1 MEQKQLWVKISGSIN
16 FFIKGVWREQLLKSN
31 EDLLNDFIHYSL
43 IEGKSK
49 DYQYLDKKTFEYI
62 SLDNETLERIKTA
75 FLERIEKKKL
85 KYADEIQRLKLELEK
100 KKAKISNLDNV
111 VEFSS
116 KYKK

>member
-1 MEQKQLWVKISGSIN
+1 MEPKQLWAKLSGSIT
-16 FFIKGVWREQLLKSN
+16 FFIKGVWKEDLLKSN
-31 EDLLNDFIHYSL
+31 EDLLLEFIHYSL
-43 IEGKSK
+43 IERESK

-85 KYADEIQRLKLELEK
+85 KYADQIQKLKLDLEK
-100 KKAKISNLDNV
+100 TNDRISDNV
-111 VEFSS
+111 VDFS

>member
-1 MEQKQLWVKISGSIN
+1 MEQKQLWGKVSGSIN

-62 SLDNETLERIKTA
+62 SIDNETLERIKTA

-85 KYADEIQRLKLELEK
+85 KYADEIQELNLELDK
-100 KKAKISNLDNV
+100 TNDRSSANV
-111 VEFSS
+111 VDFF
-116 KYKK
+116 KYKR

>member
-1 MEQKQLWVKISGSIN
+1 MDDKQLWVKLSGSIN
-16 FFIKGVWREQLLKSN
+16 FFIKGVWRKDLLKSN
-31 EDLLNDFIHYSL
+31 EDLLNEFIHYSL
-43 IEGKSK
+43 IEGESK

-85 KYADEIQRLKLELEK
+85 KYANEMQELTLGLVK
-100 KKAKISNLDNV
+100 SSANV
-111 VEFSS
+111 VDFS